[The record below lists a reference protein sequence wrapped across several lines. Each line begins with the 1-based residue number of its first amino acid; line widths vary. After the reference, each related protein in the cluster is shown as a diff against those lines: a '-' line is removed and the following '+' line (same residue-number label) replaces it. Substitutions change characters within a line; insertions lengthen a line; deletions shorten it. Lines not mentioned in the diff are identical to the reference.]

1 MSVHLEGN
9 QIRLLVE
16 TLQAIAIQ
24 VTGLDKTALEELID
38 SCSQSRI
45 RVCYF
50 LECGKQ
56 GSSKIRE

>member
-1 MSVHLEGN
+1 MSVHLERN
-9 QIRLLVE
+9 QIQLLVE
-16 TLQAIAIQ
+16 TLQTIAIQ

-38 SCSQSRI
+38 SCRI

-50 LECGKQ
+50 VECGKQ